1 MPRRTK
7 LGFSAFW
14 RLPPTTSFPKRH
26 AVAPFS
32 RRPGGPGAPFPCFG
46 YRSPPRLTAPGHQVI
61 TPGSDPAEAFQKI
74 RTVMAETDE
83 GVLLVQIR
91 RYKPNFVALTDS
103 SALLRYK
110 KELVDILT
118 AENLGDVGAYGGDG
132 DKFVTKPGPLTG
144 IRVGALGK
152 VTSIS
157 ASELARTTADD

>member
-1 MPRRTK
+1 M
-7 LGFSAFW
+7 
-14 RLPPTTSFPKRH
+14 
-26 AVAPFS
+26 
-32 RRPGGPGAPFPCFG
+32 
-46 YRSPPRLTAPGHQVI
+46 
-61 TPGSDPAEAFQKI
+61 
-74 RTVMAETDE
+74 
-83 GVLLVQIR
+83 LLVQIR
-91 RYKPNFVALTDS
+91 RYKPNFVALTDN
-103 SALLRYK
+103 ALLRYK